1 MAELRQNLVGL
12 WGTHQISQKTQNTKG
27 LIVVIRV
34 QIQISGGTEVGPG
47 DTNTESDRT
56 KAVPGRTIAEPWQD
70 LTVPGSNGRV
80 GPPLQDS
87 QSENQISRER
97 QSVHNI

>member
-1 MAELRQNLVGL
+1 MYKFKSVL
-12 WGTHQISQKTQNTKG
+12 
-27 LIVVIRV
+27 
-34 QIQISGGTEVGPG
+34 GGTEVGPG

-80 GPPLQDS
+80 GPPLQDLPGKA
-87 QSENQISRER
+87 IST
-97 QSVHNI
+97 